1 MSSAPPR
8 EGGRRHG
15 PRVLADIAHALESA
29 EGAEMRVRRALE
41 LLQQLVPYDRCA
53 LLHQP
58 PEQAPEL
65 FGWPEPPPD
74 EHAPLAA
81 RLTSF
86 LRLLGEAEDERDDAP
101 APAPPSREAR
111 PHLAVPL
118 VGFDQ
123 VVGVLFVERAGA
135 EAYDEESLSLLTV
148 AAAQLA
154 AYLTS
159 IRMAEEQARAS
170 RALGRAHDFQ
180 QLLVGIVS
188 HDLRNPL
195 GVILGS
201 AALLLQRIRDERQIK
216 TIERIIANSQRATRI
231 INDLLDLTR
240 ARLGSG
246 IPVTRS
252 RVDLGKIVH
261 ELVEEIRVAHPS
273 RSVELDCPPE
283 VVGEWD
289 ADRMAQVLTNLLAN
303 ALRYSPEDSPLRVA
317 VRPAA
322 TDVVLEIHNRG
333 PAIPPALLAHI
344 FDPFERGELTRGAGA
359 GLGLGLYI
367 VQQIVAGHGGSAE
380 ARSSEEEGTTFTLIL
395 PRTPPA
401 PR

>member
-1 MSSAPPR
+1 MSAAPPR
-8 EGGRRHG
+8 EGGLRRV

-29 EGAEMRVRRALE
+29 EGAAMRVRRALE
-41 LLQQLVPYDRCA
+41 LLQRLVPYERCA

-58 PEQAPEL
+58 PERAPEL
-65 FGWPEPPPD
+65 FAWPESSPD
-74 EHAPLAA
+74 ERASLAA

-86 LRLLGEAEDERDDAP
+86 LRLLDESEDRRSDAP
-101 APAPPSREAR
+101 DPAPPDGAAR
-111 PHLAVPL
+111 AHLAVPL

-135 EAYDEESLSLLTV
+135 EPYDEESLSLLTV
-148 AAAQLA
+148 VAAQLA

-159 IRMAEEQARAS
+159 IRMAEEQGRAS

-195 GVILGS
+195 GVILGG
-201 AALLLQRIRDERQIK
+201 AALLLQRTRDERQIK
-216 TIERIIANSQRATRI
+216 TIERIISNTQRATRI

-252 RVDLGKIVH
+252 RVDLGEIAR
-261 ELVEEIRVAHPS
+261 ELVDEIRVVHPT
-273 RSVELDCPPE
+273 RAVELDCPPG

-317 VRPAA
+317 VRPAS
-322 TDVVLEIHNRG
+322 TDVVLEVHNRG

-344 FDPFERGELTRGAGA
+344 FDPFERGERARDAGG

-367 VQQIVAGHGGSAE
+367 VQQIMAGHGGSVA
-380 ARSSEEEGTTFTLIL
+380 ARSSEEEGTTFTLVL

-401 PR
+401 SR